1 MGIIAVILG
10 ILAVACAALA
20 TFLFGTTGG
29 IVAGVIGGCA
39 LLLAVFR
46 RIKTGKGGKAVMVIS
61 ALAIYMA
68 FSLTSTWSAAFTNLH
83 NKALE
88 YRPDGLWAQVTE
100 NTDGGLM
107 GIMGNLPN
115 DEATLNALVEEM
127 NDLNG
132 IKAE

>member
-39 LLLAVFR
+39 LLLAVLK
-46 RIKTGKGGKAVMVIS
+46 RIKTGKGGKAAIVIS

-100 NTDGGLM
+100 NTDGGLR

>member
-39 LLLAVFR
+39 LLLAVFK
-46 RIKTGKGGKAVMVIS
+46 RIKTGKGGKAAMVIS

-115 DEATLNALVEEM
+115 DEATLNTLVEEM